1 MKNFKFLGKE
11 VSVDSG
17 ILRFI
22 DPFKGEVIVSKQ
34 EDIDRLGYRF
44 DKNEVRQKYM
54 WDNAIV
60 DLKYELIDNNPYEDI
75 GMRDA
80 YQVGVEDSFIELSRE
95 RLLPSRWQLGDLVSV
110 RFKPSLV
117 IDTAEIIKVH
127 FSKGKILYDLEVRI
141 PYKENPESVEDYT
154 TTRFYNVDSA
164 IISEV

>member
-1 MKNFKFLGKE
+1 
-11 VSVDSG
+11 
-17 ILRFI
+17 
-22 DPFKGEVIVSKQ
+22 
-34 EDIDRLGYRF
+34 
-44 DKNEVRQKYM
+44 M